1 MSFADPAVRAALLD
15 EGDMSGDEAS
25 APPVAPAKTKSSKR
39 GIRVLLHDE
48 PSKVP
53 DEALLFTIDEGM
65 SWGEIAERD
74 AAQAD
79 VDSLNIFADSIA
91 MLSRS
96 IKVPDH
102 LLGHVVHD
110 LRSVLCN
117 LHKLRIGRGMDAEGA
132 NQLAVDTINICTGLI
147 VEVLKML
154 PRDIGPEEL
163 ARVFVFGNAALDR
176 DDCIP
181 RHISVKSNANRI
193 NNALLLSIARIVA
206 SKLLS
211 FAEHKRNVR
220 RGRETE
226 RVYRFSDSVRSRITA
241 AVEKARASLKACD
254 VRLTTLLSKPAPRR
268 ESRGSA
274 KPTKGE
280 AGKTSWTRVGP
291 KKTPQRKPVMRPREK
306 KAKDEFP
313 ALPAA
318 RAPKSVI
325 KVLKPAVKPAEE
337 PSAVPSGAPAPP
349 APVAEAKAPIVVTVA
364 ATAPEP
370 TSVTAAVVEKKD
382 VALSACASA
391 APMAFQPPLP
401 PGPPPPPMAP
411 GHHMAQPYIPPYGYP
426 PAPPQP
432 RGWVPDVDPYTGM
445 QLVDGMGNPMWRPV
459 W

>member
-1 MSFADPAVRAALLD
+1 MMSFADPAVRAALLD
-15 EGDMSGDEAS
+15 EGDMSGDEAP

-39 GIRVLLHDE
+39 GIRVVLLCDE
-48 PSKVP
+48 SPKVP
-53 DEALLFTIDEGM
+53 DEALLFTIDEDL
-65 SWGEIAERD
+65 SWGEIAERE

-79 VDSLNIFADSIA
+79 VDSLNVFADAIA
-91 MLSRS
+91 TLSRS

-102 LLGHVVHD
+102 LRGHVVHD

-132 NQLAVDTINICTGLI
+132 NHLAVDTINICTGLI
-147 VEVLKML
+147 IEVLKVL

-220 RGRETE
+220 RGRETV
-226 RVYRFSDSVRSRITA
+226 RVYRFSDSVRSRVTA
-241 AVEKARASLKACD
+241 AVEKARADLKACD
-254 VRLTTLLSKPAPRR
+254 ERLTALLSKPAPRR

-274 KPTKGE
+274 KTTKGG
-280 AGKTSWTRVGP
+280 AGKTGWSRVGS
-291 KKTPQRKPVMRPREK
+291 KKTPQRKPAVQLREK

-318 RAPKSVI
+318 RAPKTVI
-325 KVLKPAVKPAEE
+325 KVLKPAAKPVEE
-337 PSAVPSGAPAPP
+337 PTAVPSGAPAPP
-349 APVAEAKAPIVVTVA
+349 APVAQTKAPVVMVEA
-364 ATAPEP
+364 PAPEP
-370 TSVTAAVVEKKD
+370 VPVTTATEVKD
-382 VALSACASA
+382 VALSACAPT
-391 APMAFQPPLP
+391 APTAFQPPLP
-401 PGPPPPPMAP
+401 PGPPPPLAP